1 MFVFDNI
8 PEITCKKIK
17 RHFETVV
24 GAATLNRKVITVIV
38 TIKVE
43 NATFGYAC
51 TA

>member
-1 MFVFDNI
+1 MSVFDNI

-24 GAATLNRKVITVIV
+24 GAAALNRKVITVIV
-38 TIKVE
+38 KIK
-43 NATFGYAC
+43 NATFGYAY